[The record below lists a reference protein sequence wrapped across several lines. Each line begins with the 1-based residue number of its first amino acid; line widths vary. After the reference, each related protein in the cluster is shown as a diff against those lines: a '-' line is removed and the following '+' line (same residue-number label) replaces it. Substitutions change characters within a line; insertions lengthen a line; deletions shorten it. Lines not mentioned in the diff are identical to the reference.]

1 MKTINF
7 ISNDLKLQ
15 IAESISA
22 GVNTTISE
30 IMEQYDLSQYQATE
44 LLNDTTF
51 LTSVSKMSKAK
62 AKLFFHS
69 KGIGKLVELAD
80 GENSKAALA
89 AMKMIM
95 EYTGEVVKKGGDVN
109 VNVSLEN
116 HIREQEEKEK
126 VIKAIDIIA
135 EPRSLPSHIGSSVED
150 FDIDE
155 LQESSNHLNNSFV
168 GNNFINE
175 LVN

>member
-1 MKTINF
+1 MKTIDF

-30 IMEQYDLSQYQATE
+30 IMEHYDLTQYQATE
-44 LLNDTTF
+44 LLSDTTF

-69 KGIGKLVELAD
+69 KGVSKLVEIAD
-80 GENSKAALA
+80 GENDKAALA

-126 VIKAIDIIA
+126 VVKAIDIIA
-135 EPRSLPSHIGSSVED
+135 EPRSLPSHVGSSVDD

-155 LQESSNHLNNSFV
+155 ISSNDLNFV